1 MTEEKLLQGVVDFH
15 VHCYPS
21 FMERACDFVALCYL
35 AEKAGYKAI
44 GHKDHNYASAGLA
57 SEIKMNRFAD
67 SPLQIFGTLAMNQ
80 SVGGMDPVALESAL
94 TFGTRAV
101 WFPTVSAK
109 NHIDFTAKVAGFP
122 KAVSGPKTKPDPIVL
137 TDSEGELIPQA
148 AEALKILARYPNV
161 AIGSGHG
168 SPAEI
173 DALVKRCVEL
183 GIADRFFVDHPYEII
198 EAELDDMIRWARQGA
213 VIEFVAGMS
222 VPPTE
227 NFPLDTMI
235 EYIRAI
241 GVEHVIL
248 LSDLGQKNKGDPVAV
263 YGKFLKGLYDHGLH
277 EDEIRYMTSYL
288 PGKMIGLN

>member
-21 FMERACDFVALCYL
+21 FMERACDFVELCYS
-35 AEKAGYKAI
+35 AERAGYKAI

-57 SEIKMNRFAD
+57 SEIKKNRFAN

-80 SVGGMDPVALESAL
+80 SVGGLDPVALESAL

-122 KAVSGPKTKPDPIVL
+122 KAVKGPQTPLEPIVL
-137 TDSEGELIPQA
+137 IDEHGELTPEA
-148 AEALKILARYPNV
+148 AGALEILARYPNV

-168 SPAEI
+168 CPAEI

-183 GIADRFFVDHPYEII
+183 GIVNRFFVDHPYEILG
-198 EAELDDMIRWARQGA
+198 ASLDDMIRWTRQGA
-213 VIEFVAGMS
+213 IIEFVAGMS

-227 NFPLDTMI
+227 NFSVDTLI
-235 EYIRAI
+235 EYVRAI
-241 GVEHVIL
+241 GVEHVIF
-248 LSDLGQKNKGDPVAV
+248 LSDLGQKNKGDPVGV
-263 YGKFLKGLYDHGLH
+263 YGSFLKKLYDRGLS

-288 PGKMIGLN
+288 PGKMIGLE

>member
-1 MTEEKLLQGVVDFH
+1 MTEEKLLNGVVDFH

-21 FMERACDFVALCYL
+21 FMERACDFVELCYM

-57 SEIKMNRFAD
+57 GEIKKHHFAE

-80 SVGGMDPVALESAL
+80 SVGGMDPLVLESAL

-109 NHIDFTAKVAGFP
+109 NHIEFTQRVAGFP
-122 KAVSGPKTKPDPIVL
+122 KAVSGPQTKPDPVVL
-137 TDSEGELIPQA
+137 IDEEGKLIPQA
-148 AEALKILARYPNV
+148 EEALKILARYPDV

-168 SPAEI
+168 SPDEI
-173 DALVKRCVEL
+173 DALVAKCVEL
-183 GIADRFFVDHPYEII
+183 GIANRFFVDHPNEII
-198 EAELDDMIRWARQGA
+198 EAELNDMIRWAKQGA

-222 VPPTE
+222 VPPAE
-227 NFPLDTMI
+227 AFPLDTMI

-241 GVEHVIL
+241 GVEHVVL
-248 LSDLGQKNKGDPVAV
+248 LSDLGQKNKGNPVEV
-263 YGKFLKGLYDHGLH
+263 YGKFLKGLYDHGVS
-277 EDEIRYMTSYL
+277 EDDIRYMTSYL
-288 PGKMIGLN
+288 PGKLVGLN